1 MVRAHAQGHEEQV
14 WADAQ
19 VHPSYRRAQKD
30 VGCRAL
36 SLQPFQG
43 LKHVHDKPHGP
54 SPAVSRPCACWSDHQ
69 LAPWAHLKTPTA
81 EREMGR
87 RGMGRDTKGAQP
99 AERLLRRDQKAQ
111 SRG

>member
-30 VGCRAL
+30 VGLRAL

-43 LKHVHDKPHGP
+43 LKHVHDTPWPQP
-54 SPAVSRPCACWSDHQ
+54 SIQQAM
-69 LAPWAHLKTPTA
+69 HLL
-81 EREMGR
+81 E
-87 RGMGRDTKGAQP
+87 
-99 AERLLRRDQKAQ
+99 
-111 SRG
+111 